1 MNKIQSL
8 DLDMTNSTIISDQLF
23 CSQGSSVNVAAAV
36 VIPLILLLLIGIA
49 ILVYIKRRT
58 IQDRL
63 RLPKFARR
71 ST

>member
-1 MNKIQSL
+1 
-8 DLDMTNSTIISDQLF
+8 MTNSTIISDQLF
-23 CSQGSSVNVAAAV
+23 WSQGSSVNVAAAV

-63 RLPKFARR
+63 RLPKFARP

>member
-23 CSQGSSVNVAAAV
+23 CSQGSSVNVAATV